1 MTIPDT
7 RVYIAFD
14 LAAGG
19 SGDFFTLD
27 DPVKGEL
34 DNTTYKLSGDILV
47 DVTEDVRGISVRRG
61 RSRQLEKFQA
71 GAANVDLNN
80 DQRKYD
86 PAAGTAITPYG
97 ASMRP
102 RKQVAIEA
110 NGQRVF
116 TGVVDDWDLIYS
128 LENDHIASVSS
139 VDNFVFLASQVID
152 RHTATSETTGERIE
166 AILDRPEINYQ
177 GAKNIDNGLAT
188 LQADVV
194 SDTSPANL
202 LSYLQQV
209 EIAEPGALF
218 IGKSGELVFRQRT
231 DLQQASNVVFADNPS
246 GIPFSGIQIAYG
258 AEELRNRVS
267 VSILNGGTATATSQ
281 DSIDVYGTIDFELRD
296 TLLSDTAQAGE
307 LATWLANTYSE
318 PQLRIDSLELNF
330 SGLTTSQVNQV
341 LGLDLGDVIEVLYT
355 PSGIGNQIRAFASID
370 SIEHRVGP
378 LEHIVRLDVSQTIA
392 AFVLDSTVFGVLDS
406 NKLGF

>member
-1 MTIPDT
+1 MSTPDT

-34 DNTTYKLSGDILV
+34 DNTIYKLSGDILI
-47 DVTEDVRGISVRRG
+47 DVTEDVRSIGVRRG
-61 RSRQLEKFQA
+61 RSRQLEQFQA
-71 GAANVDLNN
+71 GAATVQLNN
-80 DQRKYD
+80 DERKYD

-102 RKQVAIEA
+102 RKQVVIEA

-116 TGVVDDWDLIYS
+116 TGVVDDWDLLYS
-128 LENDHIASVSS
+128 LQGDHVASVAATDS
-139 VDNFVFLASQVID
+139 FVTLANQVID
-152 RHTATSETTGERIE
+152 RHTATSQKTGERID
-166 AILDRPEINYQ
+166 AILARPEIDYQ
-177 GAKNIDNGLAT
+177 GATDIDTGQAT

-194 SDTSPANL
+194 SDTSPDNL

-218 IGKSGELVFRQRT
+218 MSKAGALTFRQRS
-231 DLQQASNVVFADNPS
+231 DLQQATSTVFADNGT
-246 GIPFSGIQIAYG
+246 GIPFSGIAIAYG

-267 VSILNGGTATATSQ
+267 VSIAGGGTATASTQ
-281 DSIDVYGTIDFELRD
+281 ASIDVYGVIDFELRD
-296 TLLSDTAQAGE
+296 TLLSDTAQAEE

-318 PQLRIDSLELNF
+318 PQLRVDRVEVNLSPI
-330 SGLTTSQVNQV
+330 TTAQANEV
-341 LGLDLGDVIEVLYT
+341 LGLELGDVIEVRFT
-355 PSGIGNQIRAFASID
+355 PSGIGDQIVAFGSID
-370 SIEHRVGP
+370 SIEHRVEA
-378 LEHIVRLDVSQTIA
+378 LDHIVTLDVSQTIA